1 MGQLVNGIWIKGS
14 VSNNQKDGSFKRV
27 DSVFRNEINDNDK
40 VYKPEKNRYDLYVS
54 YACPWAHRTLIFRHL
69 KKLENHISVDYVHPD
84 MLENGWSFSN
94 NFPKTT
100 GDSLHLKSYIH
111 EIYQLSDKKVSS
123 KATVPILWDKKT
135 NTIVNNESAEIIRIM
150 NSAFNKITK
159 NFDDYY
165 PSNLRPEIDKI
176 NKITYENINNGVY
189 KSGFSK
195 TQSAYED
202 AVKKLF
208 SSLEMID
215 EILKGKK
222 YLVGNQLT
230 EADIRLIPTLLR
242 FDSVYHVHFKCNL
255 KKISEFKN
263 ISHYVKKLFNIP
275 AIHSTTDFNHIKR
288 HYYYSHESINPN
300 RIVPLGAENHFSLL
314 MQLFIRIK

>member
-1 MGQLVNGIWIKGS
+1 MGQLVNGVWTKGS
-14 VSNNQKDGSFKRV
+14 VSSNQKDGSFERV
-27 DSVFRNEINDNDK
+27 DSVFRNEISINDEI
-40 VYKPEKNRYDLYVS
+40 YKPETNRYHLYVS

-100 GDSLHLKSYIH
+100 GDSLHFKSYIH

-135 NTIVNNESAEIIRIM
+135 STIVNNESAEIIRIM
-150 NSAFNKITK
+150 NSSFNKITK
-159 NFDDYY
+159 NYDDYY
-165 PSNLRPEIDKI
+165 PSKLRTEIDKI
-176 NKITYENINNGVY
+176 NKVTYENINNGVY

-202 AVKKLF
+202 AVTKLF
-208 SSLEMID
+208 SSLEMVD
-215 EILKGKK
+215 NILEGKE
-222 YLVGNQLT
+222 YLIGNQLT

-263 ISHYVKKLFNIP
+263 ISNYVKKLFKIP
-275 AIHSTTDFNHIKR
+275 AINSTTDFDHIKR
-288 HYYYSHESINPN
+288 HYYFSHESINPN
-300 RIVPLGAENHFSLL
+300 RIIPLGPETPF
-314 MQLFIRIK
+314 

>member
-1 MGQLVNGIWIKGS
+1 MGQLINGVWTKGS

-27 DSVFRNEINDNDK
+27 DSVFRNEISDNDK
-40 VYKPEKNRYDLYVS
+40 VYKPEKNRYHLYVS

-94 NFPKTT
+94 NFPKAT

-165 PSNLRPEIDKI
+165 PSNLRPEIDRI

-215 EILKGKK
+215 EILEGKE

-275 AIHSTTDFNHIKR
+275 AIHSTTDFDHIKR
-288 HYYYSHESINPN
+288 HYYFSHESINPN
-300 RIVPLGAENHFSLL
+300 RIIPLGPEKPF
-314 MQLFIRIK
+314 

>member
-1 MGQLVNGIWIKGS
+1 MGQLINGVWTKGS

-27 DSVFRNEINDNDK
+27 DSVFRNEISDNDK
-40 VYKPEKNRYDLYVS
+40 VYKPEKNRYHLYVS

-215 EILKGKK
+215 EILKGKE

-300 RIVPLGAENHFSLL
+300 RIVPLGPEKPF
-314 MQLFIRIK
+314 

>member
-1 MGQLVNGIWIKGS
+1 
-14 VSNNQKDGSFKRV
+14 
-27 DSVFRNEINDNDK
+27 
-40 VYKPEKNRYDLYVS
+40 
-54 YACPWAHRTLIFRHL
+54 
-69 KKLENHISVDYVHPD
+69 

-94 NFPKTT
+94 DFPKTT
-100 GDSLHLKSYIH
+100 GDSLHFKSYIH

-135 NTIVNNESAEIIRIM
+135 STIVNNESAEIIRIM
-150 NSAFNKITK
+150 NSSFNKITK

-165 PSNLRPEIDKI
+165 PSKLRTEIDKI

-202 AVKKLF
+202 AVTKLF
-208 SSLEMID
+208 SSLEMVD
-215 EILKGKK
+215 NILEGKE

-263 ISHYVKKLFNIP
+263 ISNYVKKLFNIP
-275 AIHSTTDFNHIKR
+275 AINSTTDFDHIKR
-288 HYYYSHESINPN
+288 HYYFSHESINPN
-300 RIVPLGAENHFSLL
+300 RIIPLGPESPF
-314 MQLFIRIK
+314 

>member
-1 MGQLVNGIWIKGS
+1 MGQLINGVWKKGS

-27 DSVFRNEINDNDK
+27 DSVFRNEISDNDK
-40 VYKPEKNRYDLYVS
+40 VYKPEKNRYHLYVS

-100 GDSLHLKSYIH
+100 GDSLHFKSYIH

-135 NTIVNNESAEIIRIM
+135 RTIVNNESAEIIRIM
-150 NSAFNKITK
+150 NSSFNKITK

-165 PSNLRPEIDKI
+165 PSKLRTEIDKI

-202 AVKKLF
+202 AVTKLF
-208 SSLEMID
+208 SSLEMVD
-215 EILKGKK
+215 NILEGKE

-263 ISHYVKKLFNIP
+263 ISNYVKKLFKIP
-275 AIHSTTDFNHIKR
+275 AINSTTDFDHIKR
-288 HYYYSHESINPN
+288 HYYFSHESINPN
-300 RIVPLGAENHFSLL
+300 RIIPLGPETPF
-314 MQLFIRIK
+314 

>member
-1 MGQLVNGIWIKGS
+1 MGQLINGVWTKGS

-27 DSVFRNEINDNDK
+27 DSVFRNEISDNDK
-40 VYKPEKNRYDLYVS
+40 VYKPEKNRYHLYVS

-94 NFPKTT
+94 NFPKAT

-208 SSLEMID
+208 LSLEMID
-215 EILKGKK
+215 EILTGKE

-300 RIVPLGAENHFSLL
+300 RIIPVGPEKPF
-314 MQLFIRIK
+314 

>member
-1 MGQLVNGIWIKGS
+1 MGQLVNGVWKKGS
-14 VSNNQKDGSFKRV
+14 VSSNQKNGSFKRV
-27 DSVFRNEINDNDK
+27 DSVFRNEISINDEL
-40 VYKPEKNRYDLYVS
+40 YKPETNRYHLYVS

-94 NFPKTT
+94 DFPKTT
-100 GDSLHLKSYIH
+100 GDSLHFKNYIH

-135 NTIVNNESAEIIRIM
+135 STIVNNESAEIIRIM
-150 NSAFNKITK
+150 NSSFNKITK
-159 NFDDYY
+159 NYDDYY
-165 PSNLRPEIDKI
+165 PSKLRTEIDKI

-202 AVKKLF
+202 AVTKLF
-208 SSLEMID
+208 SSLEMVD
-215 EILKGKK
+215 NILEGKE

-263 ISHYVKKLFNIP
+263 ISNYVKKLFNFP
-275 AIHSTTDFNHIKR
+275 AINSTTDFDHIKR
-288 HYYYSHESINPN
+288 HYYFSHESINPN
-300 RIVPLGAENHFSLL
+300 RIIPLGPETPF
-314 MQLFIRIK
+314 

>member
-1 MGQLVNGIWIKGS
+1 MGQLINGVWTKGS

-27 DSVFRNEINDNDK
+27 DSVFRNEISDNDK
-40 VYKPEKNRYDLYVS
+40 VYKPEKNRYHLYVS

-94 NFPKTT
+94 DFPKTT
-100 GDSLHLKSYIH
+100 GDSLHFKSYIH

-135 NTIVNNESAEIIRIM
+135 STIVNNESAEIIRIM
-150 NSAFNKITK
+150 NSSFNKITK

-165 PSNLRPEIDKI
+165 PSKLRTEIDKI

-202 AVKKLF
+202 AVTKLF
-208 SSLEMID
+208 SSLEMVD
-215 EILKGKK
+215 NILEGKE

-263 ISHYVKKLFNIP
+263 ISNYVKKLFNIP
-275 AIHSTTDFNHIKR
+275 AINSTTDFDHIKR
-288 HYYYSHESINPN
+288 HYYFSHESINPN
-300 RIVPLGAENHFSLL
+300 RIIPLGPESPF
-314 MQLFIRIK
+314 

>member
-1 MGQLVNGIWIKGS
+1 MGQLVNGVWTKGS
-14 VSNNQKDGSFKRV
+14 VSSNQKDGSFERV
-27 DSVFRNEINDNDK
+27 DSVFRNEISINDEL
-40 VYKPEKNRYDLYVS
+40 YKPETNRYHLYVS

-100 GDSLHLKSYIH
+100 GDSLHFKSYIH

-135 NTIVNNESAEIIRIM
+135 STIVNNESAEIIRIM
-150 NSAFNKITK
+150 NSSFNKITK

-165 PSNLRPEIDKI
+165 PSKLRTEIDKI

-202 AVKKLF
+202 AVTKLF
-208 SSLEMID
+208 SSLEMVD
-215 EILKGKK
+215 NILEGKE

-263 ISHYVKKLFNIP
+263 ISNYVKKLFNIP
-275 AIHSTTDFNHIKR
+275 AINSTTDFDHIKR
-288 HYYYSHESINPN
+288 HYYFSHESINPN
-300 RIVPLGAENHFSLL
+300 RIIPLGPEIPF
-314 MQLFIRIK
+314 

>member
-1 MGQLVNGIWIKGS
+1 MGQLVNGVWTKGS

-27 DSVFRNEINDNDK
+27 DSVFRNVISFNDQ
-40 VYKPEKNRYDLYVS
+40 VYKPETNRYHLYVS

-94 NFPKTT
+94 DFPKTT
-100 GDSLHLKSYIH
+100 GDSLHSKSYIH

-135 NTIVNNESAEIIRIM
+135 STIVNNESAEIIRIM
-150 NSAFNKITK
+150 NSSFNKITK

-165 PSNLRPEIDKI
+165 PSKLRTEIDKI

-195 TQSAYED
+195 TQNAYED
-202 AVKKLF
+202 AVTKLF
-208 SSLEMID
+208 SSLEMVD
-215 EILKGKK
+215 NILEGKE
-222 YLVGNQLT
+222 YLVGNRLT

-263 ISHYVKKLFNIP
+263 ISNYVKKLFNIP
-275 AIHSTTDFNHIKR
+275 AINSTTDFDHIKR
-288 HYYYSHESINPN
+288 HYYFSHESINPN
-300 RIVPLGAENHFSLL
+300 RIIPLGPETPF
-314 MQLFIRIK
+314 

>member
-1 MGQLVNGIWIKGS
+1 MGQLINGVWTKGS

-27 DSVFRNEINDNDK
+27 DSVFRNEISDNDK
-40 VYKPEKNRYDLYVS
+40 VYKPEKNRYHLYVS

-94 NFPKTT
+94 NFPKAT

-215 EILKGKK
+215 EILKGRE

-275 AIHSTTDFNHIKR
+275 AIHSTTDFDHIKR
-288 HYYYSHESINPN
+288 HYYFSHETINPN
-300 RIVPLGAENHFSLL
+300 RIIPLGPEKPF
-314 MQLFIRIK
+314 

>member
-1 MGQLVNGIWIKGS
+1 MGQLINGVWKKGS

-27 DSVFRNEINDNDK
+27 DSFFRNEISENDK
-40 VYKPEKNRYDLYVS
+40 VYKPEKNRYHLYVS

-94 NFPKTT
+94 DFPKTT
-100 GDSLHLKSYIH
+100 GDSLHFKSYIH

-135 NTIVNNESAEIIRIM
+135 STIVNNESAEIIRIM
-150 NSAFNKITK
+150 NSSFNKITK

-165 PSNLRPEIDKI
+165 PSKLRTEIDKI
-176 NKITYENINNGVY
+176 NKVTYENINNGVY

-202 AVKKLF
+202 AVTKLF
-208 SSLEMID
+208 SSLEMVD
-215 EILKGKK
+215 NILEGKE

-230 EADIRLIPTLLR
+230 EADIRLIPPLLR

-263 ISHYVKKLFNIP
+263 ISNYVKKLFKIP
-275 AIHSTTDFNHIKR
+275 AINSTTDFDHIKR
-288 HYYYSHESINPN
+288 HYYFSHESINPN
-300 RIVPLGAENHFSLL
+300 RIIPLGPETPF
-314 MQLFIRIK
+314 

>member
-1 MGQLVNGIWIKGS
+1 MGQLVNGVWIKGS
-14 VSNNQKDGSFKRV
+14 VSNNQKDGSFKRI
-27 DSVFRNEINDNDK
+27 DSVFRNKISVNDK
-40 VYKPEKNRYDLYVS
+40 VYKPETNRYHLYVS

-100 GDSLHLKSYIH
+100 GDSLHFKSYIH

-215 EILKGKK
+215 EILKGKE

-275 AIHSTTDFNHIKR
+275 AIHSTTDFDHIKR
-288 HYYYSHESINPN
+288 HYYFSHENINPN
-300 RIVPLGAENHFSLL
+300 RIIPLGPETPF
-314 MQLFIRIK
+314 

>member
-1 MGQLVNGIWIKGS
+1 MGQLINGVWKKGS

-27 DSVFRNEINDNDK
+27 DSVFRNEISDNDK
-40 VYKPEKNRYDLYVS
+40 VYKPEKNRYHLYVS

-94 NFPKTT
+94 DFPKTT
-100 GDSLHLKSYIH
+100 GDSLHFKSYIH

-215 EILKGKK
+215 KILTGKE

-263 ISHYVKKLFNIP
+263 ISNYVKKLFNIP
-275 AIHSTTDFNHIKR
+275 AINSTTDFDHIKR
-288 HYYYSHESINPN
+288 HYYFSHESINPN
-300 RIVPLGAENHFSLL
+300 RIIPLGPETPF
-314 MQLFIRIK
+314 

>member
-1 MGQLVNGIWIKGS
+1 MGQLVNGVWTKGS
-14 VSNNQKDGSFKRV
+14 VSSNQKDGSFKRV
-27 DSVFRNEINDNDK
+27 DSVFRNEISDNDK
-40 VYKPEKNRYDLYVS
+40 VYKPEKNRYHLYVS

-94 NFPKTT
+94 DFPKTT
-100 GDSLHLKSYIH
+100 GDSLHFKSYIH

-135 NTIVNNESAEIIRIM
+135 STIVNNESAEIIRIM
-150 NSAFNKITK
+150 NSSFNKITK

-165 PSNLRPEIDKI
+165 PSKLRTEIDKI

-202 AVKKLF
+202 AVTKLF
-208 SSLEMID
+208 SSLEMVD
-215 EILKGKK
+215 NILEGKE

-263 ISHYVKKLFNIP
+263 ISNYVKKLFNIP
-275 AIHSTTDFNHIKR
+275 AINSTTDFDHIKR
-288 HYYYSHESINPN
+288 HYYFSHESINPN
-300 RIVPLGAENHFSLL
+300 RIIPLGPETPF
-314 MQLFIRIK
+314 

>member
-1 MGQLVNGIWIKGS
+1 MGQLVNGVWTKGS
-14 VSNNQKDGSFKRV
+14 VSSNQKDGSFERV
-27 DSVFRNEINDNDK
+27 DSVFRNEISINDEL
-40 VYKPEKNRYDLYVS
+40 YKPETNRYHLYVS

-100 GDSLHLKSYIH
+100 GDSLHFKSYIH

-135 NTIVNNESAEIIRIM
+135 STIVNNESAEIIRIM
-150 NSAFNKITK
+150 NSSFNKITK
-159 NFDDYY
+159 NYDDYY
-165 PSNLRPEIDKI
+165 PSKLRTEIDKI

-202 AVKKLF
+202 AVTKLF
-208 SSLEMID
+208 SSLEMVD
-215 EILKGKK
+215 NILEGKE

-263 ISHYVKKLFNIP
+263 ISNYVKKLFNIP
-275 AIHSTTDFNHIKR
+275 AINSTTDFDHIKR
-288 HYYYSHESINPN
+288 HYYFSHESINPN
-300 RIVPLGAENHFSLL
+300 RIIPLGPEIPF
-314 MQLFIRIK
+314 

>member
-1 MGQLVNGIWIKGS
+1 MGQLINGVWKKGS

-27 DSVFRNEINDNDK
+27 DSVFRNKISIDDQI
-40 VYKPEKNRYDLYVS
+40 YKPETNRYHLYVS

-135 NTIVNNESAEIIRIM
+135 STIVNNESAEIIRIM
-150 NSAFNKITK
+150 NSSFNKITK
-159 NFDDYY
+159 NYDDYY
-165 PSNLRPEIDKI
+165 PSKLRTEIDKI

-202 AVKKLF
+202 AVTKLF
-208 SSLEMID
+208 SSLEMVD
-215 EILKGKK
+215 NILEGKE

-263 ISHYVKKLFNIP
+263 ISNYVKKLFNFP
-275 AIHSTTDFNHIKR
+275 AINSTTDFDHIKR
-288 HYYYSHESINPN
+288 HYYFSHESINPN
-300 RIVPLGAENHFSLL
+300 RIIPLGPETPF
-314 MQLFIRIK
+314 

>member
-1 MGQLVNGIWIKGS
+1 MGQLVNGVWTKGS
-14 VSNNQKDGSFKRV
+14 VSSNQKDGSFERV
-27 DSVFRNEINDNDK
+27 DSVFRNEISINDEL
-40 VYKPEKNRYDLYVS
+40 YKPETNRYHLYVS

-100 GDSLHLKSYIH
+100 GDSLHFKSYIH

-135 NTIVNNESAEIIRIM
+135 STIVNNESAEIIRIM
-150 NSAFNKITK
+150 NSSFNKITK
-159 NFDDYY
+159 NYDDYY
-165 PSNLRPEIDKI
+165 PSKLRTEIDKI
-176 NKITYENINNGVY
+176 NKVTYENINNGVY

-202 AVKKLF
+202 AVTKLF
-208 SSLEMID
+208 SSLEMVD
-215 EILKGKK
+215 KILEDKE

-263 ISHYVKKLFNIP
+263 ISNYVKKLFKIP
-275 AIHSTTDFNHIKR
+275 AINSTTDFDHIKR
-288 HYYYSHESINPN
+288 HYYFSHESINPN
-300 RIVPLGAENHFSLL
+300 RIIPLGPETPF
-314 MQLFIRIK
+314 